1 MVWWCVSCVMSSL
14 IRYIRVETVV
24 MLFVSL
30 GDTESS
36 FSTMWCMNEVEP
48 RDSLETRI
56 YEDGIKLTLTR

>member
-1 MVWWCVSCVMSSL
+1 MSSL